1 MKKKA
6 KGFTVIELII
16 ASAILLIVL
25 GVIYNILKVNNG
37 MLSEVDIKSTLQID
51 GETIQRDISKVGMQ
65 STGITDCVT
74 GSGINQYGSQ
84 YIVDMTYDEFNTRQ
98 NADKISQIKFNYV
111 TESGNETYTVKYDE
125 ANRTLTG
132 LRGDAARAKTL
143 STNVESF
150 KINTVDNQNNTLR
163 SCTYVQFDIL
173 LKKKVGVTQAEY
185 PVSILVKFRNKN

>member
-74 GSGINQYGSQ
+74 GSGINQYGSK

-132 LRGDAARAKTL
+132 LIGNAASGKTL

-150 KINTVDNQNNTLR
+150 KISTVDNQNNTLR

-173 LKKKVGVTQAEY
+173 LKKKVGFTQAEY